1 MGKVIENW
9 DMYYP
14 DDWHIDEVCNYAGFV
29 YLVQFPESGTYYI
42 GVKQVYKGIKD
53 FSKLKSTSIESDWK
67 HYCSSSRAVKEMI
80 ASGEIYTKSILWC
93 FKTIQ
98 EAMLVEST
106 LIGVFGTDHCNLNK
120 AIMVKTRLK
129 KDNGEQRKV
138 LQRIIG
144 DLI

>member
-1 MGKVIENW
+1 MAKVIENW
-9 DMYYP
+9 DMFYSEE
-14 DDWHIDEVCNYAGFV
+14 WNIDEVCNYAGFV
-29 YLVQFPESGTYYI
+29 YLIQFPESGTYYI

-53 FSKLKSTSIESDWK
+53 YSKLKSTSIESDWK
-67 HYCSSSRAVKEMI
+67 RYGSSSKTVKAMI
-80 ASGEIYTKSILWC
+80 ESGEKYRKSILWC

-106 LIGVFGTDHCNLNK
+106 LIGVFGTDYNNLNK

>member
-1 MGKVIENW
+1 MAKVIESW
-9 DMYYP
+9 DMFYP
-14 DDWHIDEVCNYAGFV
+14 EDWNIDEVCDYAGFV
-29 YLVQFPESGTYYI
+29 YLIQFPDSGTYYI

-53 FSKLKSTSIESDWK
+53 YSKLKSTSIESDWK
-67 HYCSSSRAVKEMI
+67 RYSSSSKIVKEMI
-80 ASGEIYTKSILWC
+80 EAGERHIKSILWC

-98 EAMLVEST
+98 EAILVEST
-106 LIGVFGTDHCNLNK
+106 LIGVFGTDYNNLNK

-129 KDNGEQRKV
+129 KDYGEQRKV

>member
-9 DMYYP
+9 NMFYP
-14 DDWHIDEVCNYAGFV
+14 YEWNIDEVCNYAGFV
-29 YLVQFPESGTYYI
+29 YLIQFPDSGTYYI

-67 HYCSSSRAVKEMI
+67 RYCSSSKTVKEMI
-80 ASGEIYTKSILWC
+80 ESGEKYRKSILWC

-106 LIGVFGTDHCNLNK
+106 LIGVFGTDHSNINK

-129 KDNGEQRKV
+129 KDYDEQRKV
-138 LQRIIG
+138 LQRIMG
-144 DLI
+144 NLM